1 MSIFKTKQ
9 KSKENADKKN
19 TAQEPKTTTDE
30 KLFEIAIKSPLLSER
45 KAAVEKL
52 SDETLLLQA
61 VIVNGDINALKKID
75 DPDKLLYIAVN
86 ECGEISKAAYERLK
100 GTVTSNELKLMI
112 EKKLEAAACKNMM
125 FLVQAIKDVCP
136 KSWKGYIKESTIEA
150 LLDLRY
156 WKDIS
161 KTAQFFWELY
171 LDADIRKK
179 FLNAEERYQKSM
191 QQWEGEYNHI
201 AELILYMINKQHDKE
216 AVKLALELY
225 NIEGYKE
232 YFDKKNIKES
242 IGNC

>member
-9 KSKENADKKN
+9 KSKKNADKKN
-19 TAQEPKTTTDE
+19 TAQGPKTTTDE
-30 KLFEIAIKSPLLSER
+30 KLFEIATKSPLLSER
-45 KAAVEKL
+45 RAAAEKL
-52 SDETLLLQA
+52 NDETLLLQA
-61 VIVNGDINALKKID
+61 VILNGYMNSLIKIN
-75 DPDKLLYIAVN
+75 DPDKLLYIAAN

-112 EKKLEAAACKNMM
+112 EKKLEVAACKNMI

-150 LLDLRY
+150 ILDLRY

-171 LDADIRKK
+171 LDADIRKR
-179 FLNAEERYQKSM
+179 FISAEERYQKSM

-201 AELILYMINKQHDKE
+201 AELVLYMIKKQHDKE

-225 NIEGYKE
+225 NIDGYKE
-232 YFDKKNIKES
+232 YLDKKNIKEF
-242 IGNC
+242 IGNS